1 MKIKFDSNLEYQQE
15 AIKSVTDI
23 FEGQEVCS
31 SNFSVP
37 SLDTSGLMQNETELG
52 YGNKLLLP
60 DDEIVKN
67 LNVIQLRNGL
77 KQSKLLANNRLDK
90 NFTVEMETGTG
101 KTYVYLK
108 TIFELNKLYG
118 FTKFI
123 IVVPSIAIK
132 EGVNKTLEITE
143 SHFKALYQNTPYD
156 YFTYNSANLEQV
168 RSFATNDY
176 IQIMVINIDAFRR
189 SFSDPSKETK
199 ANIIHRYND
208 KLSGYR
214 PIEFIQSTNPIV
226 IIDEPQSVDTT
237 SKSKEAIESLNPL
250 CTIRYSAT
258 HKDKHHMVY
267 KLDPV
272 DAYNK
277 QLVKQIEVAEFKLE
291 ESNNNAY
298 IKLLSVDNKKS
309 PITAKV
315 EIDVMKGGSV
325 SHKKITVKQG
335 DDLFVRSGGR
345 DIYSG
350 YIINDIYCQEG
361 AEYIDFTSKPEIL
374 ELGQAIGGV
383 DEDEIK
389 RLQIRKTIEEHL
401 DKELRLTK
409 RGIKVLSLFFID
421 KVANYRWYDED
432 GNVQKGKYALVFEEE
447 YNKLIR
453 KPKYKVLFE
462 NVDTDSI
469 ASEVHNGYFS
479 IDKKGKVK
487 DTSGKTKD
495 DEDTYNLI
503 MKEKEKLLSLDNK
516 LKFIFSHS
524 ALREGWDNPNI
535 FQICTLNESNSVI
548 KKRQEIGRGLRL
560 CVNQEGERVFGF
572 DVNTLTVMANE
583 SYEEFAKQLQKEIE
597 EDTGIK
603 FGLIEEHTFANIV
616 TSNDGEEAYLG
627 IEKSEE
633 LWSYLLEKKYI
644 DSKGKVQDKLK
655 LDLKNSTLI
664 LPDAYATISAQ
675 IITLLKKVA
684 GNLNIKDASN
694 RKVLTLN
701 KEVYLSEDFTE
712 LWNRIK
718 YKTTYRVKFDES
730 LLIDTCAQ
738 EINKQLI
745 VGKARF
751 RYSKAGIE
759 ISQGGI
765 EADILEDSSFVYDN
779 KGFELP
785 DIVTYL
791 QNETNLTRRAIVE
804 ILTKSRKLEQFKN
817 NPQKFIEQ
825 SIAIIKRTMR
835 QFIVDGI
842 KYQKIGDNSYY
853 AQEIFEEQELAGY
866 LNQNLQRSTKGV
878 YDYVIYDSDTEKNF
892 AIQFENNPNIKVY
905 AKLPSFFKID
915 TPLGSYNPDW
925 AVVIEK
931 DNIEKLYFIIESKS
945 TLFNDAI
952 RPTEQAKIDC
962 GIAHFNALENDVS
975 FIKAR
980 NMSDVEDVIL

>member
-1 MKIKFDSNLEYQQE
+1 MKIQFDPNLEYQQD

-37 SLDTSGLMQNETELG
+37 SFDNNGLYNNETELG
-52 YGNKLLLP
+52 YGNKLHLL
-60 DDEIVKN
+60 DDEILEN
-67 LNVIQLRNGL
+67 LNAIQLRNGL
-77 KQSKLLANNRLDK
+77 EHSKKLPSKD
-90 NFTVEMETGTG
+90 FTVEMETGTG

-108 TIFELNKLYG
+108 SIFEMHQLYG

-132 EGVNKTLEITE
+132 EGVNKSLEITQE
-143 SHFKALYQNTPYD
+143 HFKAAFQNTPYD

-199 ANIIHRYND
+199 ANIIHRTND
-208 KLSGYR
+208 RLSGYK
-214 PIEFIQSTNPIV
+214 PIEFIRSTNPIV

-258 HKDKHHMVY
+258 HREKHHMVY

-272 DAYNK
+272 DAYDK
-277 QLVKQIEVAEFKLE
+277 QLVKQIEVAEFKVE
-291 ESNNNAY
+291 DGNNKAY
-298 IKLLSVDNKKS
+298 IKLVSVDNKKS

-315 EIDVMKGGSV
+315 EIDVMKSGSV
-325 SHKKITVKQG
+325 SRKKITVKQG
-335 DDLFVRSGGR
+335 ADLFDSSGGR

-350 YIINDIYCQEG
+350 YIINDIYCEEG
-361 AEYIDFTSKPEIL
+361 AEYIDFTSKPEIV
-374 ELGQAIGGV
+374 ELGLAIGGV
-383 DEDEIK
+383 DEDERK

-409 RGIKVLSLFFID
+409 QGIKVLSLFFTD
-421 KVANYRWYDED
+421 KVANYRWYDEE
-432 GNVQKGKYALVFEEE
+432 GNAQQGKYAKMFEEE
-447 YNKLIR
+447 YAALIK
-453 KPKYKVLFE
+453 KPKYRTLFE
-462 NVDTDSI
+462 DVDVDSI
-469 ASEVHNGYFS
+469 VSQVHNGYFS
-479 IDKKGKVK
+479 VDKKGKLK
-487 DTSGKTKD
+487 DTSGKTQG
-495 DEDTYNLI
+495 DEDIYSLI
-503 MKEKEKLLSLDNK
+503 MKDKERLLSLDTK

-603 FGLIEEHTFANIV
+603 FGRIEEHSFANLV
-616 TSNDGEEAYLG
+616 FVDANGDENYLG
-627 IEKSEE
+627 LEKSEE
-633 LWSYLLEKKYI
+633 LWKHLYDEKYI
-644 DSKGKVQDKLK
+644 DDKGKVQDSLK
-655 LDLKNSTLI
+655 MALKANLVTI
-664 LPDAYATISAQ
+664 PATFEAVSPQ
-675 IITLLKKVA
+675 ITALLKKVA
-684 GNLNIKDASN
+684 GNLNIKDASKK
-694 RKVLTLN
+694 RAVTLN
-701 KEVYLSEDFTE
+701 KEVYLSEEFTA
-712 LWNRIK
+712 LWDRIK
-718 YKTTYRVKFDES
+718 YKTTYRVQFDEAT
-730 LLIDTCAQ
+730 LVEQCAK
-738 EINKQLI
+738 EIRDHLI
-745 VGKARF
+745 VGKSRF
-751 RYSKAGIE
+751 AYSKAGIE
-759 ISQGGI
+759 ITQGGV
-765 EADILEDSSFVYDN
+765 EAGVVEESSFVYDA
-779 KGFELP
+779 KDFSLP

-804 ILTKSRKLEQFKN
+804 ILTRSGKLEQFKN

-825 SIAIIKRTMR
+825 VMGMIQRTMR
-835 QFIVDGI
+835 HFVIDGI
-842 KYQKIGDNSYY
+842 KYEKIGDESYY

-866 LNQNLQRSTKGV
+866 LNQNLEESKKGV
-878 YDYVIYDSDTEKNF
+878 YDYVIYDSDVEKNF
-892 AIQFENNPNIKVY
+892 AISFENNPMIKVY

-925 AVVIEK
+925 AVVIE
-931 DNIEKLYFIIESKS
+931 DDEIERLYFVVETKS
-945 TLFNDAI
+945 SLFTDAL
-952 RPTEQAKIDC
+952 RPAEQAKIDC
-962 GIAHFNALENDVS
+962 GMAHFDALGDDVQ
-975 FIKAR
+975 FIKATK
-980 NMSDVEDVIL
+980 MGDVEDVVYG